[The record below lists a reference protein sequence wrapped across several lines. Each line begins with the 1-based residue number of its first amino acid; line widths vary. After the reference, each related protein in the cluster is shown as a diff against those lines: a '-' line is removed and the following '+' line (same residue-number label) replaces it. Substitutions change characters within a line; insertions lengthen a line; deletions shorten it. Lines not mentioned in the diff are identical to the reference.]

1 MQVAYQNEV
10 RPQACVTRRICCL
23 EALRLP
29 LRSPSDVRRELCFVG
44 RQELANPNSRRVE
57 LQNRPNNSRALR
69 QSDLAKMT
77 KVCGVFLTDVA
88 KHLVQVCLL
97 NYAQNFA
104 AEVLLLHPQEVH
116 ETASS
121 SALDPDVDQPCL
133 RKQFVPNLANY
144 LLERRLLLRH

>member
-1 MQVAYQNEV
+1 MQVAYQNEA

-44 RQELANPNSRRVE
+44 RQELANPNSLRVE

-77 KVCGVFLTDVA
+77 KVCGVF
-88 KHLVQVCLL
+88 
-97 NYAQNFA
+97 
-104 AEVLLLHPQEVH
+104 
-116 ETASS
+116 
-121 SALDPDVDQPCL
+121 
-133 RKQFVPNLANY
+133 
-144 LLERRLLLRH
+144 